1 MRSAIL
7 IGLAALAGAVAAG
20 AAMLIAAV
28 TGGTFS
34 PVSGAVIGLAFG
46 ATLENRARPRPSSRA
61 RLDTVLCAVVA
72 AAAAWLLVRLL
83 QR

>member
-20 AAMLIAAV
+20 AAMLIAVA

-46 ATLENRARPRPSSRA
+46 ATLESRARPRPASRS
-61 RLDTVLCAVVA
+61 RLDTVLCAVA
-72 AAAAWLLVRLL
+72 AAVAAWLLVRIV